1 MYSCTHTHPRITRIH
16 KESLYISKKKT
27 DSAIVKWVRD
37 LNKHFTKKDI
47 YRTSKYMKRFL

>member
-37 LNKHFTKKDI
+37 LNKHFTKKAI